1 MTNEYFVLDFG
12 GLSKYYCTYFRRGI
26 SVTPYARARLVVGGR
41 PIHGFLSFY
50 SFTVRLKKER
60 GRCVKGSDNVI
71 TVQK

>member
-1 MTNEYFVLDFG
+1 MTNEYSVLDFG

-26 SVTPYARARLVVGGR
+26 SVTPYARLVVGGR

-50 SFTVRLKKER
+50 SFTVRLKKKER
-60 GRCVKGSDNVI
+60 ERCVKGSDNVI